1 MRVFGLKLRYLRTSR
16 DLSQTALAQYLSVQ
30 RAHINNLESGRR
42 SPSIQ
47 LVCDAHDFFRV
58 AVDYL
63 LQDTIPADQ
72 PILLDDNAVLPC
84 QGVVVYAQRLRAL
97 RLEHE
102 LSQVVLA
109 QRLEL
114 RTQAHISL
122 LEHGQKEPS
131 IRLVIRTA
139 EVFGVTTDSLL
150 CAAKELSK
158 NG

>member
-1 MRVFGLKLRYLRTSR
+1 MRVFGAKLRYLRSN
-16 DLSQTALAQYLSVQ
+16 DHMSQTELAQRLSVQ

-47 LVCDAHDFFRV
+47 LVCDAHSFFRV

-72 PILLDDNAVLPC
+72 PILLDDNVVSPC

-131 IRLVIRTA
+131 IRLVLRTA
-139 EVFGVTTDSLL
+139 ELFGVTTDSLL

>member
-1 MRVFGLKLRYLRTSR
+1 MRVFGAKLRYLRSN
-16 DLSQTALAQYLSVQ
+16 DHMSQTELAQRLSVQ

-131 IRLVIRTA
+131 IRLVLRTA